1 MSFGNFTKGDTV
13 TYNVTWSAPGGGAL
27 DLTGHTLYMTLKTKI
42 DGTIAD
48 NAPLPDALQIT
59 GTITGDPT
67 NGAGSFLFES
77 DQTKQL
83 TAGAKYFYDV
93 QVHDSSSPPVVSTT
107 ENGSITVV
115 ADVTTTDA

>member
-1 MSFGNFTKGDTV
+1 MFSNFTKGDTV

-27 DLTGHTLYMTLKTKI
+27 DLTGMTLYMTLKTAI
-42 DGTIAD
+42 DGSIPD
-48 NAPLPDALQIT
+48 NTALPEALQIT

-67 NGAGSFLFES
+67 LGAGSFLFTS
-77 DQTKQL
+77 DQTKLL

-93 QVHDSSSPPVVSTT
+93 QVHDASVPPVVSTT

-115 ADVTTTDA
+115 ADVTYTDA

>member
-27 DLTGHTLYMTLKTKI
+27 DLTGMTLYMTLKTSLAL
-42 DGTIAD
+42 AD

-67 NGAGSFLFES
+67 LGAGSFLFES

-93 QVHDSSSPPVVSTT
+93 QVHDASVPPVVSTT
-107 ENGSITVV
+107 ENGSITVI
-115 ADVTTTDA
+115 ADVTNTDA